1 MKSFGRLQQVTSF
14 LASKGLSDPDEV
26 AGASVDYLKM
36 FSLVAIGYIWTRYAE
51 ISFNK
56 LNDDPDN
63 FYKAKIASG
72 NYFMTKILPETG
84 SLMSSI
90 LSGAKFYNDYDDN
103 FFDLGFKL

>member
-1 MKSFGRLQQVTSF
+1 MYNFIKSPLEGARLQNEGNHDAAKIVF
-14 LASKGLSDPDEV
+14 RKL
-26 AGASVDYLKM
+26 
-36 FSLVAIGYIWTRYAE
+36 
-51 ISFNK
+51 

-63 FYKAKIASG
+63 FYKAKISSG

>member
-14 LASKGLSDPDEV
+14 LASTGLSDPDEA

-51 ISFNK
+51 ISFKK
-56 LNDDPDN
+56 LNDDPNN

-90 LSGAKFYNDYDDN
+90 LSGAKFYNDYDDK
-103 FFDLGFKL
+103 FFDLGFNV

>member
-1 MKSFGRLQQVTSF
+1 
-14 LASKGLSDPDEV
+14 
-26 AGASVDYLKM
+26 M

-51 ISFNK
+51 ISYNK
-56 LNDDPDN
+56 LNDDPEN

-72 NYFMTKILPETG
+72 NYYMTKILPETG

-103 FFDLGFKL
+103 FFELAFKV